1 MSRGVEILVAAF
13 ENEAA
18 ADEAYNQLKRGA
30 NRAWLD
36 DVAIVVHEGNKVKL
50 KESKDMGGGKGA
62 VVGGAIGAVTG
73 LLFPPAIPL
82 FTAAG
87 AAIGG
92 LTAKLHDANLP
103 SDTLRS
109 LGEQLG
115 PGSAAIVAVVDEG
128 LVSQATDALKRM
140 NAKVSTVGLD
150 SDTAQRLQSAGETE
164 APAPSTPETPAA
176 DGAGTPPAQA

>member
-18 ADEAYNQLKRGA
+18 ADAAYNQLKRGD

-36 DVAIVVHEGNKVKL
+36 DVAIIVHEGNKVKF

-62 VVGGAIGAVTG
+62 AIGGALGALTG
-73 LLFPPAIPL
+73 LLFPPAFL
-82 FTAAG
+82 VVTAAG
-87 AAIGG
+87 ALIGG
-92 LTAKLHDANLP
+92 ISAKLHDANLP

-109 LGEQLG
+109 LGEQLA
-115 PGSAAIVAVVDEG
+115 PGSAAIVAIVDEG
-128 LVSQATDALKRM
+128 LVSQATDALKRL

-150 SDTAQRLQSAGETE
+150 ADTVSRLQQASGEASAGD
-164 APAPSTPETPAA
+164 APAAPAA
-176 DGAGTPPAQA
+176 PAA

>member
-62 VVGGAIGAVTG
+62 VVGGVIGAVTG

-103 SDTLRS
+103 DDTLRT

-128 LVSQATDALKRM
+128 MVSQAKDALSRM

-150 SDTAQRLQSAGETE
+150 SDTVQRLQTTDEP
-164 APAPSTPETPAA
+164 PAPPSAPEPPAA
-176 DGAGTPPAQA
+176 GDAGTPPAQA

>member
-18 ADEAYNQLKRGA
+18 ADAAYNQLKRGA
-30 NRAWLD
+30 NSSWLA
-36 DVAIVVHEGNKVKL
+36 DVAIVVNEGNKVKF

-62 VVGGAIGAVTG
+62 VVGGAIGAITG

-103 SDTLRS
+103 SETLRK
-109 LGEQLG
+109 LGEQLT
-115 PGSAAIVAVVDEG
+115 PGSAAIVAIVDET
-128 LVSQATDALKRM
+128 LVAQATDALNRL

-150 SDTAQRLQSAGETE
+150 AETAARLQTID
-164 APAPSTPETPAA
+164 APGATDTPA
-176 DGAGTPPAQA
+176 